1 MQLRPYALLDVQRA
15 TVLPS
20 FTVRGPEM
28 TEYANLPMSSGTW
41 AISKPT
47 HATRI
52 TPRPE
57 KVEEVSVE
65 EQIAALHALLAT
77 KEGRAGT

>member
-1 MQLRPYALLDVQRA
+1 
-15 TVLPS
+15 
-20 FTVRGPEM
+20 M